1 MKQKILPPTPLQLP
15 ETLSI
20 HNHNRYDPFYGF
32 NDREN
37 PVVIDYLKQE
47 NDYCNA
53 VMSDTEAFQEQLFHE
68 MKARIKEDDSSVPY
82 FFNGYYYIKR
92 FEKGK
97 EYPIYSRK
105 KGSLSAEEEVLLDVN
120 ALAEG
125 KAYCHVT
132 GLSVSPN
139 NRYLAFGVD
148 FLSRRI
154 YSIHIKDLEQ
164 NQLLENSIVN
174 TTGSAVW
181 ANDNRYV
188 FFTRK
193 DEITLR
199 SDRIFRTDIFK
210 ENPSEDLV
218 FEEKD
223 STYHSFVYK
232 SKSQNYLVI
241 GSSST
246 LTTEYRILD
255 ADTPEGEFKVFT
267 PRVKGHEY
275 GIAHYERWF
284 YILTNKDGA
293 KNFKLMRTSVEQT
306 EAENW
311 EEVIAHDERVL
322 IEDFEIFKDHLVVSS
337 RSNGLNRIQII
348 AWDGSQDYFLPFES
362 ETYTAATFQN
372 PEFNTHWLRYTYT
385 DMLTPASVMEFN
397 MQTQEVRTL
406 KVQEIPDNSYNA
418 KDYVSERI
426 WATADDGTK
435 IPVSMVYPKSLTK
448 NAENP
453 LLLYA
458 YGSYGAT
465 IDPYFSV
472 TRLSLLQRGFVYAIA
487 HVRGGEYLGRSW
499 YEEGKLLKK
508 KNTFTDYIAVAKTLI
523 NQKYTNSERLFAMGG
538 SAGGLLMGAVMNI
551 APQLFNG
558 VVAQVPFVDV
568 VTTMLDES
576 IPLTTG
582 EFDEWGNPKEK
593 EYYDYILSYSPYDN
607 VADKRYPNLLVT
619 TGLHDSQVQYWE
631 PAKWVAKLRLLKNN
645 KALVM
650 LKTDMDS
657 GHGGASGRFQAL
669 KETAFEY
676 AFLFKLCGIKS

>member
-1 MKQKILPPTPLQLP
+1 MKQKLSPPIPP
-15 ETLSI
+15 EFPKKLSI
-20 HNHNRYDPFYGF
+20 HNHTRHDPFYGF

-37 PVVIDYLKQE
+37 PEVINYLNQE
-47 NDYCNA
+47 NDYCTS
-53 VMSDTEAFQEQLFHE
+53 VMIDTEVFQKQLFDE
-68 MKARIKEDDSSVPY
+68 MKCRIKEEDSSVPY

-92 FEKGK
+92 FKKGK

-105 KGSLSAEEEVLLDVN
+105 KASLAADEEILLDVN
-120 ALAEG
+120 VLAEG
-125 KAYCHVT
+125 KAYCHVA
-132 GLSVSPN
+132 GLSVSPD
-139 NRYLAFGVD
+139 NRYLAYGVD

-154 YSIHIKDLEQ
+154 YSIHIKDLTKGE
-164 NQLLENSIVN
+164 NLERSIIN

-181 ANDNRYV
+181 ANDNRHV

-210 ENPSEDLV
+210 ENPTEQLV

-223 STYHSFVYK
+223 STYHSFIYK
-232 SKSQNYLVI
+232 SKSQAYLI
-241 GSSST
+241 LGSSST

-255 ADTPEGEFKVFT
+255 ANTPEAEFKVFSS
-267 PRVKGHEY
+267 RIKGLEY
-275 GIAHYERWF
+275 GIAHYAQWF
-284 YILTNKDGA
+284 YILTNKNGA

-306 EAENW
+306 DAENW
-311 EEVIAHDERVL
+311 EEVIAHDEQVL
-322 IEDFEIFKDHLVVSS
+322 IEDFEIFKDYLVVSS
-337 RSNGLNRIQII
+337 RSNGLNRMQII
-348 AWDGSQDYFLPFES
+348 AWDGSQNYFLPFES

-372 PEFNTHWLRYTYT
+372 PEFDTHWLRYSYS
-385 DMLTPASVMEFN
+385 DMLRPASVMEFN
-397 MQTQEVRTL
+397 MQTSEVRVL
-406 KVQEIPDNSYNA
+406 KTQEIPDVSYDDA
-418 KDYVSERI
+418 DYFSERV

-435 IPVSMVYPKSLTK
+435 IPVSMVYPKSMKK
-448 NAENP
+448 NAKNP

-472 TRLSLLQRGFVYAIA
+472 SRLSLLQRGFIYAIA
-487 HVRGGEYLGRSW
+487 HVRGGEYLGRQW
-499 YEEGKLLKK
+499 YEDGKLLKK
-508 KNTFTDYIAVAKTLI
+508 KNTFTDFIAVAKMLI
-523 NQKYTNSERLFAMGG
+523 HQKYTNSEHLFAMGG
-538 SAGGLLMGAVMNI
+538 SAGGLLMGAIMNA
-551 APQLFNG
+551 APQLFKG

-568 VTTMLDES
+568 ITTMLDES

-582 EFDEWGNPKEK
+582 EFDEWGNPKDQV
-593 EYYDYILSYSPYDN
+593 YYDYILSYSPYDN
-607 VADKRYPNLLVT
+607 IEDKSYPHLLVT

-631 PAKWVAKLRLLKNN
+631 PAKWVAKLRMLKNN
-645 KALVM
+645 KALVL

-669 KETAFEY
+669 KEVAFEF